1 MKNLVIL
8 ALFVS
13 LALAKININ
22 EASRYEL
29 MTIGG
34 LDAGRADMLIKYR
47 EKREISSVD
56 ELKIISGFAGYDT
69 TKLQQSFEMSARVY
83 TQQQEQPVRDVVVI
97 EKTRTRTVYGGS
109 TYRRVENYGNG
120 ITITETGTFPPP
132 PPRGHGRRG
141 GMMPPPPPPPP
152 GGMMPPPPPP
162 PPGGMMPP
170 PPPPP
175 GGMMPPPPPPPPPH
189 GGIKPPPPPPPDDY
203 HHRSH
208 SGTGSGEASGGS
220 RRNVPV
226 PMHMGTIRSKRSSS
240 TTSFGNCDP
249 QSGDCVS
256 VGVQ

>member
-8 ALFVS
+8 ALLVS
-13 LALAKININ
+13 LAAAKININ

-34 LDAGRADMLIKYR
+34 LDAGRADMLMQYR
-47 EKREISSVD
+47 QKREISSAD
-56 ELKIISGFAGYDT
+56 ELKGINGFASYDT
-69 TKLQQSFEMSARVY
+69 AKLQKSFEISPRANV
-83 TQQQEQPVRDVVVI
+83 QQPVQPDRDIVVV

-120 ITITETGTFPPP
+120 ITITETGTLPPPP
-132 PPRGHGRRG
+132 PPRGYGRHG
-141 GMMPPPPPPPP
+141 GMM
-152 GGMMPPPPPP
+152 PPPP

-175 GGMMPPPPPPPPPH
+175 GGMPPPPH
-189 GGIKPPPPPPPDDY
+189 GGIKPPPPPPPPPSSDY
-203 HHRSH
+203 HHRS
-208 SGTGSGEASGGS
+208 SNRMSDSEIGGSS

-240 TTSFGNCDP
+240 VTSFGDCDP
-249 QSGDCVS
+249 QSGNCAS
-256 VGVQ
+256 VGVGVQVDRGF

>member
-8 ALFVS
+8 ALLVS

-34 LDAGRADMLIKYR
+34 LDAGRADMLMQYR
-47 EKREISSVD
+47 QKREISSAD
-56 ELKIISGFAGYDT
+56 ELKGINGFASYDT
-69 TKLQQSFEMSARVY
+69 AKLQKSFEISPRANV
-83 TQQQEQPVRDVVVI
+83 QQPVQPDRDIVVV

-109 TYRRVENYGNG
+109 TYKRVENYGNG
-120 ITITETGTFPPP
+120 ITITETGTLPPP
-132 PPRGHGRRG
+132 PPLRGYGRH
-141 GMMPPPPPPPP
+141 
-152 GGMMPPPPPP
+152 
-162 PPGGMMPP
+162 GGMMPP

-175 GGMMPPPPPPPPPH
+175 GGMPPPPH
-189 GGIKPPPPPPPDDY
+189 GGIKPPPPPPPPPSSDY
-203 HHRSH
+203 HHRS
-208 SGTGSGEASGGS
+208 SNRMSDSEIGGSS
-220 RRNVPV
+220 RRNMPV